1 LATLHHTVPSPTVP
15 NPLQRRRRV
24 QRTRRATLVAG
35 VLAAVLL
42 GTSTAHAAAG
52 DSVSEARAAH
62 DAAAAE
68 VEAIGAR
75 VTEAEQTLER
85 MTHEAE
91 AASGAALAAQAAL
104 TAAQVEADATAAE
117 LAAARGAVAE
127 TKDDVSTIGRQAYM
141 GSDDSFG
148 DVALLLDADS
158 PTEVLQQAATL
169 EVLGKERT
177 KVLAELEQAEVRQDR
192 ADRAAR
198 TAVADRDQL
207 ARAAAEAEAA
217 ANQHLADAQSSFD
230 GVSAEKAALEAQ
242 LREAEIRLLT
252 IQGAADAEAAWAA
265 QQAAAASNQPSVS
278 AAGGAVAPTSGR
290 VTSCYGIRWGTL
302 HAGVDL
308 AAPIG
313 TPIYA
318 PEGGVVVSA
327 GPASGFGLA
336 VAIQHSD
343 GTITLYGHVNQM
355 FVSAGQVVSTGQ
367 QIAEVGN
374 RGQSTGPHLHFEV
387 HTGGLYVNR
396 VDPVP
401 WLTARGISLGGGC

>member
-1 LATLHHTVPSPTVP
+1 
-15 NPLQRRRRV
+15 
-24 QRTRRATLVAG
+24 
-35 VLAAVLL
+35 
-42 GTSTAHAAAG
+42 
-52 DSVSEARAAH
+52 
-62 DAAAAE
+62 
-68 VEAIGAR
+68 
-75 VTEAEQTLER
+75 
-85 MTHEAE
+85 
-91 AASGAALAAQAAL
+91 
-104 TAAQVEADATAAE
+104 VEADATAAE

-265 QQAAAASNQPSVS
+265 QQAAPSPRPADGSPPATASAGARCMPASTSPLRSAPRSTRRKVASSSRPGRPVASVS
-278 AAGGAVAPTSGR
+278 PSLSSTATARSP
-290 VTSCYGIRWGTL
+290 
-302 HAGVDL
+302 
-308 AAPIG
+308 
-313 TPIYA
+313 
-318 PEGGVVVSA
+318 
-327 GPASGFGLA
+327 
-336 VAIQHSD
+336 
-343 GTITLYGHVNQM
+343 
-355 FVSAGQVVSTGQ
+355 STGT
-367 QIAEVGN
+367 
-374 RGQSTGPHLHFEV
+374 ST
-387 HTGGLYVNR
+387 R
-396 VDPVP
+396 C
-401 WLTARGISLGGGC
+401 S